1 MLIGERIA
9 AALPE
14 LRAHAESRMKTP
26 CEARPVVGVSSNG
39 SGDDVI
45 EYGTEVYVGK
55 CRLRNRGGAATVDA
69 QSADSTRVVDR
80 IEWHIPHDAPEVQPG
95 TVVFIEGVPRFRVLE
110 WADGDDLT
118 ARRYPVERV
127 S

>member
-14 LRAHAESRMKTP
+14 LRAHAESRMTTP

-45 EYGTEVYVGK
+45 EYGPAVYVGM

-80 IEWHIPHDAPEVQPG
+80 IEWHIPHDSPEAQPG
-95 TVVFIEGVPRFRVLE
+95 MVVFIGGVPRFRVLE
-110 WADGDDLT
+110 WADGDDVT

>member
-1 MLIGERIA
+1 MLGDDIA
-9 AALPE
+9 RALPE
-14 LRAHAESRMKTP
+14 LRAHAESRMTTP

-45 EYGTEVYVGK
+45 EYGPALYVGM
-55 CRLRNRGGAATVDA
+55 CRLRNRGAIGQTG
-69 QSADSTRVVDR
+69 QSADSTRSVDR
-80 IEWHIPHDAPEVQPG
+80 LEWHIPFNSPECLPG
-95 TVVFIEGVPRFRVLE
+95 TVVLVDGVARYRVIST
-110 WADGDDLT
+110 ADGDDVT

>member
-1 MLIGERIA
+1 MLGDDIA
-9 AALPE
+9 RALPE
-14 LRAHAESRMKTP
+14 LRAHAESMMRTP
-26 CEARPVVGVSSNG
+26 CVARPVVAVTSDDV
-39 SGDDVI
+39 GDDLI
-45 EYGTEVYVGK
+45 EYGPVVYSGL

-80 IEWHIPHDAPEVQPG
+80 IEWHIPHDAPEVRRG
-95 TVVFIEGVPRFRVLE
+95 MVVFIEGVPRFRVLKP
-110 WADGDDLT
+110 ADGDDLT

>member
-1 MLIGERIA
+1 MLGDDIA
-9 AALPE
+9 RALPE
-14 LRAHAESRMKTP
+14 LRAHAESRMTTP

-45 EYGTEVYVGK
+45 EYGPAVYAGL
-55 CRLRNRGGAATVDA
+55 CRLRNRGGAATADA
-69 QSADSTRVVDR
+69 QSADSTRVADR
-80 IEWHIPHDAPEVQPG
+80 IEWHIPHDAQEVQPG

-110 WADGDDLT
+110 WADGDDVT

>member
-14 LRAHAESRMKTP
+14 LRAHAKSRMKTP

-45 EYGTEVYVGK
+45 EYGPAIYVGK

-80 IEWHIPHDAPEVQPG
+80 VEWHIPHDAPEVQPG
-95 TVVFIEGVPRFRVLE
+95 TVVFIEGAPRFRVLE
-110 WADGDDLT
+110 WADGDDVT